1 MFLID
6 NLSDFTHSF
15 SFYFI
20 FSLYTFFII
29 QIFFLKKKKM
39 NRILSLLPR
48 AIFSPQQS
56 SGYKCDMS
64 ADLNKK
70 SNICGL
76 DSSFLLFH
84 IKAAVITAG
93 L

>member
-1 MFLID
+1 MILPTVLVSTLFLV
-6 NLSDFTHSF
+6 
-15 SFYFI
+15 FI
-20 FSLYTFFII
+20 HFSLSRFFS
-29 QIFFLKKKKM
+29 KEKKM

-48 AIFSPQQS
+48 AIFFPQQS

-76 DSSFLLFH
+76 DSSFLLFY

>member
-1 MFLID
+1 MFLIG

-29 QIFFLKKKKM
+29 QIFFLKKRKWTEFC
-39 NRILSLLPR
+39 LLPR
-48 AIFSPQQS
+48 AIFFPQQS

-76 DSSFLLFH
+76 DSSFLLFY

>member
-1 MFLID
+1 MILPTVLVSTLFLV
-6 NLSDFTHSF
+6 
-15 SFYFI
+15 FI
-20 FSLYTFFII
+20 HFSLSKFFSKEKKIE
-29 QIFFLKKKKM
+29 QDFVSVATSYFF
-39 NRILSLLPR
+39 
-48 AIFSPQQS
+48 FPQQS

-76 DSSFLLFH
+76 DSSFLLFY

>member
-1 MFLID
+1 
-6 NLSDFTHSF
+6 
-15 SFYFI
+15 
-20 FSLYTFFII
+20 
-29 QIFFLKKKKM
+29 M
-39 NRILSLLPR
+39 NRILSLLPQ
-48 AIFSPQQS
+48 AIFFPQQS

-76 DSSFLLFH
+76 DSSFLLFY

>member
-1 MFLID
+1 MFLIG

-29 QIFFLKKKKM
+29 QIFSKEKKM

-76 DSSFLLFH
+76 DSSFLLFY

>member
-1 MFLID
+1 MFFIG

-29 QIFFLKKKKM
+29 QIFSKEKKR

-76 DSSFLLFH
+76 DSSFLLFY

>member
-29 QIFFLKKKKM
+29 QIFFLKKK
-39 NRILSLLPR
+39 NNEQDFVSVATSYFFP
-48 AIFSPQQS
+48 
-56 SGYKCDMS
+56 
-64 ADLNKK
+64 
-70 SNICGL
+70 
-76 DSSFLLFH
+76 
-84 IKAAVITAG
+84 TAK
-93 L
+93 LRV